1 MDALY
6 KQLEKQVYENNIKKF
21 DTIFIGGG
29 TPSCVDSKY
38 YNPIFNFLQ
47 NYIDETTEI
56 TTEANPNSA
65 TIKWQQEMFDL
76 GVNRISFGVQSF
88 DDEKLNFLNR
98 SHSKLQ
104 VIDAINNAKKVGFSR
119 INCDIIY
126 DTALDTKELIDND
139 LEIIKT
145 LPIDHISA
153 YSLTIEEGTS
163 FYNKN
168 NVRIENIN
176 MANHIFTSLQ
186 SLGYEQYEISNF
198 AKSKESQCKHNIGY
212 WQYKQYLGV
221 GAGAIGTIGFQRLYN
236 QKGVQEY
243 IKDQSFVDIENLSQ
257 DDIDIEITL
266 LGLRSNVGLDLN
278 QYNQTQLSKI
288 DHLIENKNLTKIAN
302 RVFSNDFMLAD
313 ELALYIME

>member
-1 MDALY
+1 
-6 KQLEKQVYENNIKKF
+6 
-21 DTIFIGGG
+21 
-29 TPSCVDSKY
+29 
-38 YNPIFNFLQ
+38 
-47 NYIDETTEI
+47 
-56 TTEANPNSA
+56 
-65 TIKWQQEMFDL
+65 MFDL

-104 VIDAINNAKKVGFSR
+104 AIDAINNAKKVGFSR

-221 GAGAIGTIGFQRLYN
+221 GAGAMGTIGFQRLYN

>member
-6 KQLEKQVYENNIKKF
+6 KQLEKQVYGNNIKKF

-65 TIKWQQEMFDL
+65 TIKWQQAMFNL

-104 VIDAINNAKKVGFSR
+104 AIDAINNAKKVGFSR

-126 DTALDTKELIDND
+126 DTALDTKELIDKD

-186 SLGYEQYEISNF
+186 SLAYEQYEISNF
-198 AKSKESQCKHNIGY
+198 AKSKDSQCKHNIGY
-212 WQYKQYLGV
+212 WQYKEYLGI
-221 GAGAIGTIGFQRLYN
+221 GAGAIGTIGFKRLYN
-236 QKGVQEY
+236 EKGVQEY

-266 LGLRSNVGLDLN
+266 LGLRSNIGLDLSK
-278 QYNQTQLSKI
+278 YNQIQLSKI
-288 DHLIENKNLTKIAN
+288 DHLIENKNLTKIDN